1 MQFSPE
7 QRNLVVHAANEAEE
21 RTARYYC
28 IPPFRWNQLSYDLLT
43 REDTGWEPLPEPV
56 LARVQLLQ
64 KIGPEPHKPFD
75 FYRIQLND
83 PSILTVATR
92 EKLEGNLYHFL
103 VFILTHEMVHMVRL
117 SSILEPDKAIP
128 QILETEEQRVQRI
141 SRQIL
146 SGGNFQ
152 AFHPI
157 GEKFCITHLNSD

>member
-1 MQFSPE
+1 VQFSPE

-21 RTARYYC
+21 RTTRYYC

-64 KIGPEPHKPFD
+64 KIRPEPLKPFD

-83 PSILTVATR
+83 PSILHAAAR
-92 EKLEGNLYHFL
+92 ENLEGNLYHFL
-103 VFILTHEMVHMVRL
+103 VYILTHEMVHMVRL

-128 QILETEEQRVQRI
+128 QVLETEEKRVQRI

-146 SGGNFQ
+146 SGANFR
-152 AFHPI
+152 AFHTI
-157 GEKFCITHLNSD
+157 LEKFCFTHLISD